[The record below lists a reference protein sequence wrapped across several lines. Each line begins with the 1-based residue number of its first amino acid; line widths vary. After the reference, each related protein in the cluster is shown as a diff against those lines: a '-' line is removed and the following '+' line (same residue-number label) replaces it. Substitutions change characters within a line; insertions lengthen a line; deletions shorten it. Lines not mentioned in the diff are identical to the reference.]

1 MTEYLP
7 RPASDE
13 TFLLGEGPV
22 WDVAGSRFLWLD
34 ILRGHVLE
42 GVLADGRVEVSA
54 RHDMG
59 EMVGA
64 VAPGPDGRLLVAVQ
78 EELVVLS
85 PDGSRARGPR
95 VVPAGTASRTNDG
108 GVDPAGRFL
117 VGTMALDERVGR
129 ERLVRWDGDGTLV
142 VLDDDL
148 LCSNGL
154 AWSPDGTVLYSVDT
168 IPRIV
173 WRRSY
178 DPDSGAVGIR
188 TPHLRLGDGLPDG
201 ICVDA
206 GGNLWVAVWGAGEVR
221 RYAPDGR
228 HLDTVRVPAPHTSSV
243 ALVGPHLDLLL
254 VTTARSGLDPAQLE
268 AHPDSGRLFSVTVD
282 TPGIPGTPWRWPAP
296 ATR

>member
-1 MTEYLP
+1 MTAYSP

-22 WDVAGSRFLWLD
+22 WDVAGGRLLWLD

-42 GVLADGRVEVSA
+42 GVLVDGRVEVSA

-59 EMVGA
+59 QMVGA

-85 PDGSRARGPR
+85 PDGSRTAGPR

-117 VGTMALDERVGR
+117 VGTMALDERAGR
-129 ERLVRWDGDGTLV
+129 EQLVRWDGDGTLV

-168 IPRIV
+168 IPRTV

-188 TPHLRLGDGLPDG
+188 RPHLRLDDGLPDG

-206 GGNLWVAVWGAGEVR
+206 GGNLWVAVWGTGEVR
-221 RYAPDGR
+221 RYGPDGQ

-254 VTTARSGLDPAQLE
+254 ITTARSGLDPAQLE

-282 TPGIPGTPWRWPAP
+282 IPGVPGTPWLGPSP